1 MKIEVKVQ
9 PRAPRNE
16 LERDSA
22 GTLKLRLTAAPVEG
36 EANRAAIEFLAKH
49 FGVSRSSVRLV
60 QGGKSRHKVFEING
74 GDTGKLPAGLEAK
87 PKPKP
92 KP

>member
-16 LERDSA
+16 LGRDSA
-22 GTLKLRLTAAPVEG
+22 GTLKLRLTAPPVEG
-36 EANRAAIEFLAKH
+36 EANRAAIDFLAKH

-60 QGGKSRHKVFEING
+60 RGEKSHHKVFEIKG
-74 GDTGKLPAGLEAK
+74 GDIGKLPAGTDAK

-92 KP
+92 